1 MNVQPFSPVQGGT
14 QALVPGVAS
23 ATLTFNTACTNANSI
38 RIVNKSSVDI
48 AYRVGLASAGAVV
61 AVLPVPGTP
70 GDSIVPTGTIEVF
83 SKGFPI
89 DTIAII
95 GTAAGTGNVYV
106 ICGEGQ

>member
-14 QALVPGVAS
+14 QAIVPGVAS
-23 ATLTFNTACTNANSI
+23 AKLTLDPISTNANCVL
-38 RIVNKSSVDI
+38 IVNKSSVDI
-48 AYRVGLASAGAVV
+48 AYRMGLGSAT

-70 GDSIVPTGTIEVF
+70 GDAIVAAGTQKVF

-95 GTAAGTGNVYV
+95 GTGAGTGNVYV
-106 ICGEGQ
+106 TCGEGQ